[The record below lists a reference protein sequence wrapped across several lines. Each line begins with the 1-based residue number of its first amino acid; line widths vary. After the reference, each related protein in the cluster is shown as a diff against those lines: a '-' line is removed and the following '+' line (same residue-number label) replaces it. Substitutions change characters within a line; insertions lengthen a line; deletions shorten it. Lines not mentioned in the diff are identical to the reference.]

1 MRTRL
6 SFAECGL
13 SQACVCVCRAQ
24 ARYRENICSLRLPT
38 TLLVLVGVLT
48 GTLVCVE
55 GTREGGQKGCPQ
67 ATPEWQATQA
77 RVREGVPPSCPPG
90 DGWVP
95 DTISQKCYKLFGAED
110 ADFFRCSE
118 ICGSA
123 LHNASIVMPR
133 TRSVLSFVKQ
143 KVLTE
148 GIKER
153 YWVGLYRM
161 PEQRKQWV
169 WMSYAPFDQMILD
182 VPAAD
187 TGLWPLSEWVGGDVE
202 GTREGGDYWQEA
214 NCALVDLGRF
224 QDDRCSGTQVWYFPD
239 GTYFPETQHPLCICR
254 YPDRP
259 HPRFELDMELTKS
272 YRPPEPL
279 PIIQIALVIDYTF
292 YAVLGLQGLMVCC
305 TVWYRCSLFR
315 AGARDQREIFYRA
328 LLMFP
333 LCLDITMFSES
344 HAKVAQ
350 DDSEEQPESNQGGE
364 NQVIRAVASHS

>member
-1 MRTRL
+1 MSRRRRDAIALIWSAHNGHDSCLRQLL
-6 SFAECGL
+6 SAK
-13 SQACVCVCRAQ
+13 

-187 TGLWPLSEWVGGDVE
+187 TGLCVE
-202 GTREGGDYWQEA
+202 KMFA
-214 NCALVDLGRF
+214 
-224 QDDRCSGTQVWYFPD
+224 
-239 GTYFPETQHPLCICR
+239 
-254 YPDRP
+254 
-259 HPRFELDMELTKS
+259 
-272 YRPPEPL
+272 
-279 PIIQIALVIDYTF
+279 
-292 YAVLGLQGLMVCC
+292 
-305 TVWYRCSLFR
+305 
-315 AGARDQREIFYRA
+315 QR
-328 LLMFP
+328 
-333 LCLDITMFSES
+333 
-344 HAKVAQ
+344 
-350 DDSEEQPESNQGGE
+350 
-364 NQVIRAVASHS
+364 

>member
-6 SFAECGL
+6 SHAECGL

-110 ADFFRCSE
+110 VDFFRCSE

-133 TRSVLSFVKQ
+133 TRSVLSFVKH

-187 TGLWPLSEWVGGDVE
+187 TGLWPLSEWVVD
-202 GTREGGDYWQEA
+202 DYWQEE
-214 NCALVDLGRF
+214 NCAGVHLGRI
-224 QDDRCSGTQVWYFPD
+224 DDLPCHGRLFD
-239 GTYFPETQHPLCICR
+239 TQHPLCICQ

-259 HPRFELDMELTKS
+259 HPRFELDMEHTKS

-364 NQVIRAVASHS
+364 NQVIRADADLYSASA